1 MFSHRSSKDAPNCAR
16 RERLIVTARQRIV
29 DGKLYSQACSLGASE
44 SSLDSC
50 LPSRETA
57 CLQKH
62 ALCNVEYTSDTITRR
77 RERERPGDN
86 NQTAPQYLFVYT
98 LPAACHK
105 GRINLYAY
113 QLALERALHF
123 KCHRL
128 GALEEEKEKLT
139 IAYCAGLCWHSF
151 LNFVFFY
158 QQTHER
164 LGRRVAASLT
174 FTEPA
179 VRESVPRCVRHDIPS
194 VRLLYLNR
202 SRNFLLFLLSFP
214 NLKPVFLWC
223 ACV

>member
-57 CLQKH
+57 CLQEH
-62 ALCNVEYTSDTITRR
+62 ALCNGEYTSDTITRR

-151 LNFVFFY
+151 LNFVFFFINKH
-158 QQTHER
+158 TSDWGDVLRRPLR
-164 LGRRVAASLT
+164 LRNQ
-174 FTEPA
+174 
-179 VRESVPRCVRHDIPS
+179 RCVNPFPGAFATIFP
-194 VRLLYLNR
+194 VYG
-202 SRNFLLFLLSFP
+202 SFISTEAGIFFFSYFISP
-214 NLKPVFLWC
+214 T
-223 ACV
+223 